1 MLSATQLL
9 TAHKETVLRSTPKDV
24 CIVDV
29 CIIPADKF
37 IYEKVPRKV
46 IATCDPMTDVALPR
60 AEIVLPLD
68 INRPQHLARLKLE
81 LVHRNIYRVFLRT
94 FSLDGHVI
102 HGLQR
107 ELQRYGGID
116 IFVTAFDIDLAAQM
130 VYEGDLSRIENR
142 FTDGTGSGHSRL
154 NIKSI
159 HDIFIGHWALQSS
172 KTAADFAVD
181 FGVNLSPTERRI
193 ARLYKILHFQTG
205 CSWRV

>member
-1 MLSATQLL
+1 MLTATQVL

-29 CIIPADKF
+29 CIIPADKLV
-37 IYEKVPRKV
+37 YEKVPRKV
-46 IATCDPMTDVALPR
+46 IATCDPVVKVALPR

-94 FSLDGHVI
+94 FSLDVNAI

-116 IFVTAFDIDLAAQM
+116 IFVLAFDIDLAAQM
-130 VYEGDLSRIENR
+130 VYEGSLSRTPSG
-142 FTDGTGSGHSRL
+142 FTDGTSSGHSHL
-154 NIKSI
+154 NIKGI
-159 HDIFIGHWALQSS
+159 HDIFIGNWALQSS

-181 FGVNLSPTERRI
+181 YGVNLSPTERRI
-193 ARLYKILHFQTG
+193 ARLYQILHFQAG
-205 CSWRV
+205 CSWK